1 MSDELDNHINEE
13 TKHTVI
19 PINGLYEN
27 WFLDYASYVILDR
40 AVPHINDGLKPVQR
54 RIMHSLKEMDDGRFN
69 KAANVIG
76 NTMKYH
82 PHGDASIGD
91 AMVQIGQKDLL
102 IDCQGNWGDPI
113 TGDSAAA
120 PRYIEA
126 RLSKFANEVVFN
138 SDTTIWQL
146 SYDGRNNEPLTL
158 PVKFPL
164 LLAQGAEGIAVGL
177 ATKVMPHNFIELLD
191 ASIEILQGGKPN
203 ILPDFFTG
211 GMADFSA
218 YNEGMR
224 GGKIRVRAK
233 ITEKDK
239 KTLVITE
246 IPYSTTTGSVI
257 DSILSAN
264 DKGKIKIKKI
274 EDNTAANVEIV
285 IQLAPGISPD
295 VTIDALYAFTSCE
308 VSISPNTCI
317 IKDDKP
323 QFLTVNDILVQNTEN
338 TKNLLKQELEIKLH
352 ELQEKIFFSSLLKIF
367 IQEGMYKNARYEN
380 SANFDAVVVE
390 LNILFAPFKEQLYR
404 EILPEDFKKL
414 IDKPMS
420 SITRFDVKKADDQMK
435 ALADEIKTVKN
446 HLRHLTDYAIAW
458 FQRLK
463 DKYSKGRERKTEIR
477 LFDRVEASKV
487 ALANVKLYLNRED
500 GFIGTGLKKDEFV
513 ADCSDLDEVI
523 VFREDGHYTI
533 TKVADK
539 TFVGKGI
546 IYAAV
551 FKKNDERTIYN
562 AIYKDGAS
570 GVSYI
575 KRFAVMGVTRDKEY
589 EITKGTKGSRV
600 LYFTPN
606 PNGEAEIVTVMLKPH
621 VKLKKVQFDLD
632 FADIAIK
639 GRASQGNIVS
649 KYPIKKILLKSK
661 GVSTLAGLKIWYD
674 ELLRRLNVDGRGK
687 YLGEFDGDDKIL
699 QVHKE
704 GWYELSSFELS
715 NHFDADLLLIQ
726 KYDPEKP
733 FAVVHY
739 EGKAKN
745 YFIKR
750 FVFEQI
756 GIGKKQTLIS
766 EETGSKFLYLTSN
779 PAAAL
784 TVDVLKGKTQI
795 PETLEIILADFIDV
809 KGIKANGN
817 RLSQHDVKNI
827 DISNHEEIELSLEED
842 SKEEESLA
850 TDKTEGDEGTGGSG
864 TVTADQES
872 DKSADTDETEDELD
886 TAADDQSAENE
897 VAESGSSTVATEKK
911 KVEPADESVKPVE
924 DFAEP
929 AKDFAKPA
937 KESAAYL
944 VKKQSEVEK
953 TVSAQESEQSEVSV
967 NPAKV
972 LKAKAA
978 VPVAIKEEEKTADSS
993 IEPVAEVV
1001 SEVKADTSKTDK
1013 QVARVAPEV
1022 KESEVKAF
1030 SAKPEKPVVEAA
1042 TEVPAAKSEKPA
1054 VEPEKIEPVVN
1065 TAVPRPKIKWE
1076 TPARPE
1082 PKTEALFG
1090 DDVVAKEPKKPTK
1103 SKSTDDAKSR
1113 VKKESPQKKE
1123 VKLEITNPDDIQLG
1137 LF

>member
-1 MSDELDNHINEE
+1 MSEELEQGINEE
-13 TKHTVI
+13 NKHTVI

-54 RIMHSLKEMDDGRFN
+54 RILHSLKEMDDGRFN

-120 PRYIEA
+120 ARYIEA

-138 SDTTIWQL
+138 ADTTIWQL

-177 ATKVMPHNFIELLD
+177 ATKVMPHNFVELLD
-191 ASIEILQGGKPN
+191 ASIEALKGNKPN

-264 DKGKIKIKKI
+264 EKGKIKIKKI
-274 EDNTAANVEIV
+274 EDNTAQNVEIV

-323 QFLTVNDILVQNTEN
+323 QFLSVNDILYQNTLN
-338 TKNLLKQELEIKLH
+338 TKDLLKQELEIRLS

-367 IQEGMYKNARYEN
+367 IQEGMYKNPEYEN
-380 SANFDAVVVE
+380 SGNFEVVLQV
-390 LNILFAPFKEQLYR
+390 LNNLFEPFTPQLYR
-404 EILPEDFKKL
+404 AIEPEDFKKL

-420 SITRFDVKKADDQMK
+420 SITRFDVKKADEQMK
-435 ALADEIKTVKN
+435 AIGEEIKQVKH

-458 FQRLK
+458 FQKLK
-463 DKYSKGRERKTEIR
+463 DKYGKGRERKTEIR

-487 ALANVKLYLNRED
+487 ALANVKLYMNRED
-500 GFIGTGLKKDEFV
+500 GFIGTGLRKDEFIT
-513 ADCSDLDEVI
+513 DCSDLDEII
-523 VFREDGHYTI
+523 VFREDGKCSI
-533 TKVADK
+533 TKVAEK

-546 IYAAV
+546 IHAAV

-562 AIYKDGAS
+562 LIYKDGGT
-570 GVSYI
+570 GVAYI
-575 KRFAVMGVTRDKEY
+575 KRFAVMGVTRDKDY
-589 EITKGTKGSRV
+589 DLTKGSKGSKV
-600 LYFTPN
+600 LYFTAN
-606 PNGEAEIVTVMLKPH
+606 PNGEAEIVSIQLKPH
-621 VKLKKVQFDLD
+621 TKLKKLQLDVD
-632 FADIAIK
+632 FAEIAIK

-649 KYPIKKILLKSK
+649 KYPIKKVVLKSK
-661 GVSTLAGLKIWYD
+661 GISTLSGLKIWYD

-715 NHFDADLLLIQ
+715 NHFDADLLIIQ

-733 FAVVHY
+733 FSVLQY
-739 EGKAKN
+739 DGKAKN
-745 YFIKR
+745 HFVKR
-750 FVFEQI
+750 FVFENI
-756 GIGKKQTLIS
+756 AVGKKQGFVS
-766 EETGSKFLYLTSN
+766 EEPGSRLICITSN
-779 PAAAL
+779 PAAKVI
-784 TVDVLKGKTQI
+784 VDVLKGKTQI
-795 PETLEIILADFIDV
+795 SETIEVVLSEFIDL
-809 KGIKANGN
+809 KGIRANGN
-817 RLSQHDVKNI
+817 RLSQHEVQHIEILNAEEVDTTVAELETEAPEPSI
-827 DISNHEEIELSLEED
+827 QEDEESNAPESTALAEPLAAIETEETEETEAVVPEPVEEQLPEIEELPETKK
-842 SKEEESLA
+842 SKPDPD
-850 TDKTEGDEGTGGSG
+850 T
-864 TVTADQES
+864 
-872 DKSADTDETEDELD
+872 KSAT
-886 TAADDQSAENE
+886 
-897 VAESGSSTVATEKK
+897 KK
-911 KVEPADESVKPVE
+911 K
-924 DFAEP
+924 
-929 AKDFAKPA
+929 
-937 KESAAYL
+937 
-944 VKKQSEVEK
+944 
-953 TVSAQESEQSEVSV
+953 
-967 NPAKV
+967 
-972 LKAKAA
+972 
-978 VPVAIKEEEKTADSS
+978 
-993 IEPVAEVV
+993 
-1001 SEVKADTSKTDK
+1001 
-1013 QVARVAPEV
+1013 
-1022 KESEVKAF
+1022 
-1030 SAKPEKPVVEAA
+1030 
-1042 TEVPAAKSEKPA
+1042 
-1054 VEPEKIEPVVN
+1054 
-1065 TAVPRPKIKWE
+1065 
-1076 TPARPE
+1076 
-1082 PKTEALFG
+1082 
-1090 DDVVAKEPKKPTK
+1090 
-1103 SKSTDDAKSR
+1103 
-1113 VKKESPQKKE
+1113 
-1123 VKLEITNPDDIQLG
+1123 VKLEITNPDDIDIDDTGQLG

>member
-1 MSDELDNHINEE
+1 MSDEIENNINEE
-13 TKHTVI
+13 STHTVI

-54 RIMHSLKEMDDGRFN
+54 RIMHSLREMDDGRFN

-91 AMVQIGQKDLL
+91 AMVQIGQKELL
-102 IDCQGNWGDPI
+102 IDCQGNWGDPV

-120 PRYIEA
+120 ARYIEA

-138 SDTTIWQL
+138 PDTTVWQL
-146 SYDGRNNEPLTL
+146 SYDGRNNEPITL

-177 ATKVMPHNFIELLD
+177 ATKVMPHNFLELID
-191 ASIEILQGGKPN
+191 ASIESLKGTRPN

-274 EDNTAANVEIV
+274 EDNTAQNVEIV
-285 IQLAPGISPD
+285 IHLAPGISPD

-308 VSISPNTCI
+308 VSISPNTCV

-323 QFLTVNDILVQNTEN
+323 QFLSVNDILIENTHN

-352 ELQEKIFFSSLLKIF
+352 ELQERIFFSSLLKIF
-367 IQEGMYKNARYEN
+367 IQEGMYKNADYEN
-380 SANFDAVVVE
+380 SGNFETVVE
-390 LNILFAPFKEQLYR
+390 VLNLLFEPFKPDLYR
-404 EILPEDFKKL
+404 EIQPEDFKKL

-435 ALADEIKTVKN
+435 ALADEIKVVKN
-446 HLRHLTDYAIAW
+446 HLRHLTDYTIAW
-458 FQRLK
+458 FQKLR
-463 DKYSKGRERKTEIR
+463 DKYGKGKERKTEIR

-500 GFIGTGLKKDEFV
+500 GFVGTGLRKDEFV
-513 ADCSDLDEVI
+513 ADCSDIDEII
-523 VFREDGHYTI
+523 VFREDGKCII

-546 IYAAV
+546 LHAQV
-551 FKKNDERTIYN
+551 FKKGDERTIFN
-562 AIYKDGAS
+562 MVYKDGAS

-575 KRFAVMGVTRDKEY
+575 KRFAVVGVTRDKEY
-589 EITKGTKGSRV
+589 DLTKGSKGSKV
-600 LYFTPN
+600 LYFTAN
-606 PNGEAEIVTVMLKPH
+606 PNGEAEVITVQLKPH
-621 VKLKKVQFDLD
+621 TKLKKLQFDLD
-632 FADIAIK
+632 YAEIAIK

-649 KYPIKKILLKSK
+649 KYPIKKILLKTK
-661 GVSTLAGLKIWYD
+661 GVSTLSGLKIWYD
-674 ELLRRLNVDGRGK
+674 DLLRRLNVDGRGK

-704 GWYELSSFELS
+704 GWYELSTFELS
-715 NHFDADLLLIQ
+715 NHFDADLILIQ
-726 KYDPEKP
+726 KFDPEKP
-733 FAVVHY
+733 FTVVQY

-750 FVFEQI
+750 FVFESI
-756 GIGKKQTLIS
+756 AVGKKGTLIS
-766 EETGSKFLYLTSN
+766 EENGSRFLYLTSN
-779 PAAAL
+779 PEAVL

-795 PETLEIILADFIDV
+795 PETLEIVLAEFIDV

-817 RLSQHDVKNI
+817 RITQHDVKNVS
-827 DISNHEEIELSLEED
+827 ISNHEELELVLE
-842 SKEEESLA
+842 SKVSIPDASANEEQAEGETSETTADVATSGEEENI
-850 TDKTEGDEGTGGSG
+850 
-864 TVTADQES
+864 Q
-872 DKSADTDETEDELD
+872 
-886 TAADDQSAENE
+886 
-897 VAESGSSTVATEKK
+897 
-911 KVEPADESVKPVE
+911 
-924 DFAEP
+924 
-929 AKDFAKPA
+929 
-937 KESAAYL
+937 
-944 VKKQSEVEK
+944 EVE
-953 TVSAQESEQSEVSV
+953 ES
-967 NPAKV
+967 N
-972 LKAKAA
+972 
-978 VPVAIKEEEKTADSS
+978 
-993 IEPVAEVV
+993 
-1001 SEVKADTSKTDK
+1001 
-1013 QVARVAPEV
+1013 
-1022 KESEVKAF
+1022 
-1030 SAKPEKPVVEAA
+1030 
-1042 TEVPAAKSEKPA
+1042 
-1054 VEPEKIEPVVN
+1054 VEPEEPE
-1065 TAVPRPKIKWE
+1065 AVSE
-1076 TPARPE
+1076 EPE
-1082 PKTEALFG
+1082 VEQEEASPVAKKPF
-1090 DDVVAKEPKKPTK
+1090 VVAKEPKPVSKEEPVEKVEEKPSEEAAEGKPKKAWGTPK
-1103 SKSTDDAKSR
+1103 TPE
-1113 VKKESPQKKE
+1113 KESKAKPEGKEEPKAQPKPMAKETPETKKDE
-1123 VKLEITNPDDIQLG
+1123 KDIPAKEIKFEITNPDDIEIDDKGQLG